1 MRAMSTGTPNDASK
15 GSKKMKDRFT
25 RDDVTIV
32 EEKIVYDGFFQV
44 RKLQLQHCKFAGD
57 RTGLMTRELV
67 LRKEAAGVLLYD
79 PQLDAVALIEQFR
92 VGALEHGSSPWLLE
106 LVAGLIDT
114 DESPADVVL
123 REAQEEA
130 GCDVL
135 ALEPVLNY
143 FSSPGGSNE
152 YFYLFCGRADL
163 RHAGGIHGLPEEHED
178 IRVHV
183 VAFDA
188 ALQLLARGE
197 LCNAHTIVAMQWLQL
212 HRQRLREQWR

>member
-1 MRAMSTGTPNDASK
+1 
-15 GSKKMKDRFT
+15 MKDRFT
-25 RDDVTIV
+25 RDDVTIAG
-32 EEKIVYDGFFQV
+32 EKIVYDGFFKV
-44 RKLQLQHCKFAGD
+44 SKFQLSHCKFAGD
-57 RTGLMTRELV
+57 QTELMTRELV
-67 LRKEAAGVLLYD
+67 LRKEAAGALLYD

-92 VGALEHGSSPWLLE
+92 IGALEHATSPWLLE

-114 DESPADVVL
+114 DESPAQVVR
-123 REAQEEA
+123 RETQEEA
-130 GCDVL
+130 GCEIL

-163 RHAGGIHGLPEEHED
+163 RNAGGIHGLPEEHED

-188 ALQLLARGE
+188 AVDLLNRGE
-197 LCNAHTIVAMQWLQL
+197 LCNAHTIVAMQWLQMNRL
-212 HRQRLREQWR
+212 RLREQWR